1 MTRISKLQAAG
12 YIWKVSHAND
22 IKFYAP
28 SDLMPSYI
36 AADKKKAADDKDR
49 EYRVMCTQVEKAR
62 KELEKCEKDVSVKT
76 DRMTEAQKKYD
87 AAVDRFNIAQNDFAK
102 LEDVK
107 DDYINNRKTE
117 DESKRYY
124 AQVIRNVAT
133 HKIPAD
139 DHYKCQD
146 HDSLYH
152 QAEYHFYFIYLF
164 FYFLR
169 FTLF

>member
-1 MTRISKLQAAG
+1 MYQAVRNMTRISKLQAAG

-87 AAVDRFNIAQNDFAK
+87 AAVDRLNMILQNLKMSKMITLITERQKMNQNDIMHRLMIQRGK
-102 LEDVK
+102 WTEVLMIVTG
-107 DDYINNRKTE
+107 RKR
-117 DESKRYY
+117 DFRRQRK
-124 AQVIRNVAT
+124 N
-133 HKIPAD
+133 
-139 DHYKCQD
+139 
-146 HDSLYH
+146 
-152 QAEYHFYFIYLF
+152 
-164 FYFLR
+164 
-169 FTLF
+169 

>member
-1 MTRISKLQAAG
+1 MHHQTLCRLIL
-12 YIWKVSHAND
+12 
-22 IKFYAP
+22 
-28 SDLMPSYI
+28 LRT
-36 AADKKKAADDKDR
+36 KKKAADDKDR

-87 AAVDRFNIAQNDFAK
+87 AAVDRLNIAQNDFAK

-124 AQVIRNVAT
+124 AQVNDTKREM
-133 HKIPAD
+133 D
-139 DHYKCQD
+139 RSLG
-146 HDSLYH
+146 DSDRKKK
-152 QAEYHFYFIYLF
+152 ETSGDRERIK
-164 FYFLR
+164 
-169 FTLF
+169 TCM